1 METKDLYFY
10 DGYVVKNGELRKY
23 YGDLARDGDYTYPNI
38 APVITEEAA
47 TNSATSITFPEGVK
61 VLGRHLCGH
70 SNVRS
75 VSLPNSLEEIGE
87 SCFNYCSDMTE
98 IILPKNLKKIGGH
111 AFSYTGLTE
120 LVIPPSV
127 VELGGSILS
136 CSKAKKLI
144 VSPNA
149 KIPNFLIDQS
159 RIEELRITA
168 RQFDEVVKE
177 SRRREHKDCEED
189 PDTYC
194 PFGGCTTLQR
204 VWLDDREFDD
214 LSLFEYATQNGCNRR
229 TFNRLFWNT
238 PFRTETSMSRRRRA

>member
-1 METKDLYFY
+1 METKNLYFY
-10 DGYVVKNGELRKY
+10 DDYVVKNGELRKY
-23 YGDLARDGDYTYPNI
+23 YGDRARDGDYTYPNI

-47 TNSATSITFPEGVK
+47 TRDATSITFLEGVK

-70 SNVRS
+70 SCVRS

-87 SCFNYCSDMTE
+87 SCFYYCSDMTE
-98 IILPKNLKKIGGH
+98 IFLPKNLKKIGEH
-111 AFSYTGLTE
+111 AFSNTGLAE

-127 VELGGSILS
+127 VEIGSGILS
-136 CSKAKKLI
+136 GSKAKKLV

-168 RQFDEVVKE
+168 HQFDEVIKE
-177 SRRREHKDCEED
+177 SQRRERKECKED

-194 PFGGCTTLQR
+194 PFGGCQTLKK

-214 LSLFEYATQNGCNRR
+214 LSLYEYATQNGCSKR

-238 PFRTETSMSRRRRA
+238 PFHTDKSMRRKRA

>member
-23 YGDLARDGDYTYPNI
+23 YGDRARDGDYTYPNI

-47 TNSATSITFPEGVK
+47 TRDATSITFLEGVK

-70 SNVRS
+70 SCVRS

-87 SCFNYCSDMTE
+87 SCFYYCSNMTE
-98 IILPKNLKKIGGH
+98 IILPKNLKRIKER
-111 AFSYTGLTE
+111 AFSNTGLSE

-127 VELGGSILS
+127 VEIGSGILS
-136 CSKAKKLI
+136 GSKAKKLV

-168 RQFDEVVKE
+168 HQFDEVIKE
-177 SRRREHKDCEED
+177 SQRRERKECKED

-194 PFGGCTTLQR
+194 PFGGCQTLKK
-204 VWLDDREFDD
+204 VWLDDTEYDD
-214 LSLFEYATQNGCNRR
+214 LSLFEYATQNGCSKR

-238 PFRTETSMSRRRRA
+238 PFHTDKSMRRKRA